1 MYFAN
6 KSFNL
11 VTSRAFKAHESSVTK
26 SDQLAQCTEGK
37 ARLKVWLYML
47 IVCIVFALI
56 VVWLVYLY
64 FPRFVLPQ
72 VWFLIFFICVFA
84 YLHIC
89 LNTGMISAYLHI
101 CIFVLPQVWLVR
113 ISIFCLA
120 QSIPMFNIP
129 SVTAMV
135 TNMINNDNDMEK
147 VMTKPIW
154 FTMTL
159 QRLWQEPPRLPD
171 LQDESVL
178 TLFNLNLDQSV
189 MNWLRSWS

>member
-37 ARLKVWLYML
+37 ARLNVWLYML

-84 YLHIC
+84 YL
-89 LNTGMISAYLHI
+89 N
-101 CIFVLPQVWLVR
+101 IFVLPQVWLVR

-129 SVTAMV
+129 SVTAKV

-189 MNWLRSWS
+189 IIWVRSWS